1 MSLQILSRRTI
12 TSEDTVSAILT
23 SITRKYQAGLSTD
36 ALSVF
41 ENREKEELE
50 ELSNSA
56 YHQIETNI
64 SLPGRISGSVE
75 WRRARS
81 ELGQADSISCSSC
94 PVRKCVDGHVSEIYG
109 ALSVLCS
116 HLYDNKI
123 PRETIIEVFDTLKT
137 LILNL
142 KDTNFKSRRATLA
155 QTHQVFEEIFPSIE
169 RLFSAIS
176 LKAELG
182 TDGHRFVTVV
192 GNPIHSSLALPVALD
207 AVDEILSNYRNNI
220 RNYITKGNHFPRT
233 NRLCSGSVL
242 ASREQLP
249 IGIVCDANCELLV
262 SIYQTLP
269 YISAFE
275 IVSGNSGF

>member
-1 MSLQILSRRTI
+1 VWSRWNKKLNYVIAISKDGVHDVTKRYTRKWHEILSRRTI

-23 SITRKYQAGLSTD
+23 SVTGKYQAGLSTD

-94 PVRKCVDGHVSEIYG
+94 PVRKYADGHVSEIYG

-123 PRETIIEVFDTLKT
+123 PRETIIEVFT
-137 LILNL
+137 
-142 KDTNFKSRRATLA
+142 R
-155 QTHQVFEEIFPSIE
+155 
-169 RLFSAIS
+169 
-176 LKAELG
+176 
-182 TDGHRFVTVV
+182 
-192 GNPIHSSLALPVALD
+192 
-207 AVDEILSNYRNNI
+207 
-220 RNYITKGNHFPRT
+220 
-233 NRLCSGSVL
+233 
-242 ASREQLP
+242 
-249 IGIVCDANCELLV
+249 
-262 SIYQTLP
+262 
-269 YISAFE
+269 
-275 IVSGNSGF
+275 